1 MRTRTL
7 RLAKET
13 LTDLTPAEL
22 DLVAGAYPTGTLTSK
37 CVSGLVFCLTGQ
49 HCLPTLDGCF
59 TGTTTT
65 G

>member
-7 RLAKET
+7 RLARET
-13 LTDLTPAEL
+13 LAELTTAEL
-22 DLVAGAYPTGTLTSK
+22 DAVAGAYPTGTETRN
-37 CVSGLVFCLTGQ
+37 CVSGLVLCLTGG
-49 HCLPTLDGCF
+49 HCLPTLDGCL

>member
-22 DLVAGAYPTGTLTSK
+22 DLVAGGYPTGLETQR